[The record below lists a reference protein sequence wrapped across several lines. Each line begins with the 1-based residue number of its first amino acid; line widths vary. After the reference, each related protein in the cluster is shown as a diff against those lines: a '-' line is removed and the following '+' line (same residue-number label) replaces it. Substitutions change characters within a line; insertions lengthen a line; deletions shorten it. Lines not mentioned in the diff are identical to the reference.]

1 MWDCLIGQRASQER
15 VAVLFRGDGQAP
27 KSYGRDRA
35 RDAGGEPA
43 IIIAQFRGGVEWPK
57 NAVANWSMGVEIGD
71 VVRRRG
77 YRRGA

>member
-1 MWDCLIGQRASQER
+1 MGQRAGQER
-15 VAVLFRGDGQAP
+15 VAVLFRGDGQAA

-35 RDAGGEPA
+35 RDAGREPE
-43 IIIAQFRGGVEWPK
+43 IIMAQFRGGVEWPK

-77 YRRGA
+77 YSRGA